1 MLRVDTER
9 RFSPFKNRGLAPS
22 NVSNVF
28 DLLEGWVDQVLTE
41 DEEVVVRAGSFAK
54 ALKMKDHDGARG
66 ASATVGNF
74 SVHLREKVAHPSLTS
89 AR

>member
-1 MLRVDTER
+1 
-9 RFSPFKNRGLAPS
+9 
-22 NVSNVF
+22 
-28 DLLEGWVDQVLTE
+28 
-41 DEEVVVRAGSFAK
+41 
-54 ALKMKDHDGARG
+54 LKMKDHDGARG